1 VSLSTISVAAL
12 LVKVSSKI
20 SCGATFELRRCAIR
34 PTIVDVFPVPADAIT
49 MLRPDSAVAAFNCS
63 SFKRLNGIIIFR
75 VQIWSFCFIEK

>member
-1 VSLSTISVAAL
+1 
-12 LVKVSSKI
+12 
-20 SCGATFELRRCAIR
+20 
-34 PTIVDVFPVPADAIT
+34 